1 MQRSSVGPPLG
12 QCLSAYTRH
21 SCAYNNW
28 ASKGSTQEA
37 LLALSITSRS
47 PGKTRGDLPM
57 TREHFSKTKLLTWLP
72 SAVAGLAA
80 FGAMTLVR
88 REWAAEV
95 GLLVYFPALVL
106 MTDGIDSERLKRFFE
121 GWRRWR
127 A

>member
-1 MQRSSVGPPLG
+1 
-12 QCLSAYTRH
+12 
-21 SCAYNNW
+21 
-28 ASKGSTQEA
+28 
-37 LLALSITSRS
+37 
-47 PGKTRGDLPM
+47 
-57 TREHFSKTKLLTWLP
+57 
-72 SAVAGLAA
+72 
-80 FGAMTLVR
+80 MTLVR

>member
-1 MQRSSVGPPLG
+1 
-12 QCLSAYTRH
+12 
-21 SCAYNNW
+21 
-28 ASKGSTQEA
+28 
-37 LLALSITSRS
+37 
-47 PGKTRGDLPM
+47 M

-72 SAVAGLAA
+72 SVVAGLAA
-80 FGAMTLVR
+80 IGAMTLVR

>member
-1 MQRSSVGPPLG
+1 
-12 QCLSAYTRH
+12 
-21 SCAYNNW
+21 
-28 ASKGSTQEA
+28 
-37 LLALSITSRS
+37 
-47 PGKTRGDLPM
+47 M
-57 TREHFSKTKLLTWLP
+57 TREHFSFLEDKKLLTWLP